1 MVSELVNPYHP
12 GQPVENR
19 ASFFG
24 RDDTL
29 FWIEQQLMF
38 ERRLLIVHGPALIGK
53 TSLARNLPST
63 LEAHLPCLHFECKPY
78 HGAVLNEVLVGL
90 SAHLQQ
96 QLTARGVNLDWGSQ
110 IDTDPLDRVVWLLQ
124 QAATALNGQRLLLVL
139 DDVHE
144 LDSGVTGLTLSS
156 FFDVLAGWLAAVPAL
171 RLLVTLSSTALGELI
186 HPLRAGAEVHRLGPL
201 SGDAAQQLITRPV
214 QGIVRFDTGV
224 VKRIADITSNHP
236 YYLHLVC
243 QVLFDRCARDGLAT
257 QADVDA
263 VLDELLSSPNPG
275 FQALWRASSPPER
288 AAMAAINGLKAAHG
302 LVTQQEVV
310 NYARR
315 FDPQASQRL
324 LSEALNSLVEREI
337 LVRMGASSYRFAV
350 TLFRYWIERHFDPAS
365 VLTRVDWERLSSTS
379 TSPAGAP
386 AETKSRWGIGH
397 WVIAALSL
405 TALLGLTAW
414 ALILSGTWQPWAT
427 PTPDALPT
435 SRHGGAVSPLPTPTR
450 TPVPL
455 TPTPTNPVVIT
466 RGLPAIAFRARSVG
480 GKGDLPNWQ
489 IFVMDL
495 DGSNRQRITRDA
507 NDAIMPAWSPDGQ
520 HIVFASKI
528 DDNRDVFVINLDGTG
543 LLNLT
548 NHPANDY
555 TPSWSPDGRQV
566 IFSSNRL
573 GYWEM
578 FLVNSDGTDVRR
590 IADEAIGGQSPVF
603 SPDGKLIAFSARD
616 EENNWDIYIMP
627 APGSTSQTQPP
638 RRLTTA
644 AGNDL
649 APMFSPRGDRIA
661 FESNRDGNYEVYVMT
676 IDGGNQ
682 RNLTNLASANDQ
694 GPVWSPDGKRIMF
707 YSTRDGNWDIFV
719 MSDTGRNVVNL
730 TNTPDIDE
738 MEPSWRP

>member
-1 MVSELVNPYHP
+1 MSELVNPYYP
-12 GQPVENR
+12 GQPVEHR
-19 ASFFG
+19 AGFFG

-38 ERRLLIVHGPALIGK
+38 DRRLLLVHGPALIGK
-53 TSLARNLPST
+53 TSLVRNLPSA
-63 LEAHLPCLHFECKPY
+63 LEMHLSCLYFECKPY
-78 HGAVLNEVLVGL
+78 RGATLRELLTGL

-96 QLTARGVNLDWGSQ
+96 WLTAQGNSLDWDGL
-110 IDTDPLDRVVWLLQ
+110 IEADPLDRVVWLLQ
-124 QAATALNGQRLLLVL
+124 QAVAVSGSQRLLLVL

-144 LDSGVTGLTLSS
+144 LGSGDSELTLSG
-156 FFDVLAGWLAAVPAL
+156 FFDVLAGWLASVPTL
-171 RLLVTLSSTALGELI
+171 RLMVTLSSAALNELI

-201 SGDAAQQLITRPV
+201 SSDAAQQLITRPV

-224 VKRIADITSNHP
+224 VKRIADTTSNHP
-236 YYLHLVC
+236 YYLQLVC
-243 QVLFDRCARDGLAT
+243 QTLFDRCARDGLAT
-257 QADVDA
+257 QADVDV
-263 VLDELLSSPNPG
+263 VLDELLSSPNPS
-275 FQALWRASSPPER
+275 FQAIWRASSPPER
-288 AAMAAINGLKAAHG
+288 AAMVAINGLKAAHG

-315 FDPQASQRL
+315 FDPQANQHL
-324 LSEALNSLVEREI
+324 LLEALNNLVEREI

-365 VLTRVDWERLSSTS
+365 VLSRVDWERLSSS
-379 TSPAGAP
+379 TSQVDKP
-386 AETKSRWGIGH
+386 AEGRKRWGIGH
-397 WVIAALSL
+397 WIIATLSL
-405 TALLGLTAW
+405 TALMGLTAW
-414 ALILSGTWQPWAT
+414 ALILSGTWQLWAT
-427 PTPDALPT
+427 PTPDTLST
-435 SRHGGAVSPLPTPTR
+435 NRRGSAVSPLPTPTR

-466 RGLPAIAFRARSVG
+466 RSLPAIAFRARNVG

-495 DGSNRQRITRDA
+495 DGTNRQRVTRDT

-520 HIVFASKI
+520 RIVFASKI
-528 DDNRDVFVINLDGTG
+528 GDNRDVFVVSLDGTG

-566 IFSSNRL
+566 VFSSNRL

-578 FLVNSDGTDVRR
+578 FLVNSDGSEVRR

-603 SPDGKLIAFSARD
+603 SPDGRLLAFSARD
-616 EENNWDIYIMP
+616 EENNWDIYVMP
-627 APGSTSQTQPP
+627 VPANGSPPQPP

-644 AGNDL
+644 VGNDL

-661 FESNRDGNYEVYVMT
+661 FESNRDGNYEIYVMNL
-676 IDGGNQ
+676 DGGNQ

-707 YSTRDGNWDIFV
+707 YSTRDGSWDIFV
-719 MSDTGRNVVNL
+719 MSDTGRNVTNL

-738 MEPSWRP
+738 LEPSWRP